1 MKTKSILLTGLALL
15 ILAPGCATN
24 APQANASR
32 DAVKIYATMPEH
44 SKMVGSVSATSFYGI
59 TLKQAH
65 QDALNTLKTE
75 ANQLGA
81 NGIVIAH
88 FDDRPMEGAQANALA
103 VYVSP

>member
-1 MKTKSILLTGLALL
+1 
-15 ILAPGCATN
+15 
-24 APQANASR
+24 
-32 DAVKIYATMPEH
+32 MPEH
-44 SKMVGSVSATSFYGI
+44 SKMVGSVSAPSFYGI

-75 ANQLGA
+75 AGSQLGA